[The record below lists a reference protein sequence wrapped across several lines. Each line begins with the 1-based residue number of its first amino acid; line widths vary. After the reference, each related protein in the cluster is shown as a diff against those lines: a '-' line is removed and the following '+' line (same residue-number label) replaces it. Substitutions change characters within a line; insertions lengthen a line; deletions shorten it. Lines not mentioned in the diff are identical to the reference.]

1 MKTLALAI
9 AATAIITLAPE
20 AAANTHRGA
29 WVHRGPVYYGHA
41 YYPRYYI
48 PFSFYVAPYAVAPYY
63 AYAGPRYA
71 PPPLVVE
78 RRYVERVPLEPATPQ
93 YREGERSHAQIVP
106 EPQRAESRAAVV
118 PPKLERITLSAKS
131 LFAFDKAELI
141 MPQPRLDEIAEA
153 LRSTPSIEHVRI
165 TGYTDRLGTDAYNMK
180 LSQRR
185 ADLVKNYLIEKG
197 VAGKRLEAIGKGE
210 SDPVVECTDKKMADL
225 IKCLEPNR
233 RVEVE
238 SITIEVRR

>member
-1 MKTLALAI
+1 MKILAIAI
-9 AATAIITLAPE
+9 AATAIVTLAPE
-20 AAANTHRGA
+20 SSA
-29 WVHRGPVYYGHA
+29 HRGPVYYSHA
-41 YYPRYYI
+41 YSPRYYV
-48 PFSFYVAPYAVAPYY
+48 PFSFYFAPYPVTPYY

-71 PPPLVVE
+71 PPVVVE
-78 RRYVERVPLEPATPQ
+78 RHYVERVPVQPATPQ
-93 YREGERSHAQIVP
+93 YREGERSYAQIVP
-106 EPQRAESRAAVV
+106 EAQRSESRAAVA
-118 PPKLERITLSAKS
+118 PPKLERVTLSASS
-131 LFAFDKAELI
+131 LFAFDKAELV

-153 LRSTPSIEHVRI
+153 LRRTPSIEHVRI

-197 VAGKRLEAIGKGE
+197 VAGKRLEAVGKGE
-210 SDPVVECTDKKMADL
+210 SNPVVQCSDKKMSDL